1 MPKSTEKT
9 KNLKPNQIT
18 ELLNDSYSG
27 DDVLG
32 ALDGDSDEEVEDIR
46 GFTEDVGDEDVRFY
60 NCDPPETTPGSEV
73 LSWLASAPS
82 RSESSYSSSSSTE
95 WVLDFLL
102 LLQFCVLFFSC
113 VKLPRLS
120 F

>member
-1 MPKSTEKT
+1 MPKSTDKT

-18 ELLNDSYSG
+18 ELLNDSDSG

-32 ALDGDSDEEVEDIR
+32 APDGDSDEEEEDIR
-46 GFTEDVGDEDVRFY
+46 GFTEDDGDEDVRFY

-82 RSESSYSSSSSTE
+82 RRVNPPTPPPPALNGSWIFFCCSSSA
-95 WVLDFLL
+95 
-102 LLQFCVLFFSC
+102 FFSC

>member
-1 MPKSTEKT
+1 MPKSTDKT

-18 ELLNDSYSG
+18 ELLNDSDSG

-32 ALDGDSDEEVEDIR
+32 APDGDSDEEVEDIR

-82 RSESSYSSSSSTE
+82 RRVNPPTPHPPPALNGSWIFFCCSSSA
-95 WVLDFLL
+95 
-102 LLQFCVLFFSC
+102 FCFFHA
-113 VKLPRLS
+113 
-120 F
+120 